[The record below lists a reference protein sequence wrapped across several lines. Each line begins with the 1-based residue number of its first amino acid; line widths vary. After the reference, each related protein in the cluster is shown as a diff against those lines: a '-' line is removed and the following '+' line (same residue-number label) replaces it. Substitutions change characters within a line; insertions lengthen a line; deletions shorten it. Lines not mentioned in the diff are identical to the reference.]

1 MQKMLYLCRVFLSKF
16 TRDMSLLAI
25 LLTVSLQLS
34 EVTVSGEQLAVSG
47 NDYRLVTTLTAEDV
61 QLLPVKT
68 VADLLQYVP
77 GVDVRQRGASG
88 VQMDPSIRGGSAKQ
102 VKVLLNGIDM
112 TDPQTEHYTM
122 DIPIDALMIERI
134 EVLQGTN
141 YAIDAFSGA
150 INIVTKAVSGER
162 LAVSGRMTAGEYGLV
177 NPGVAVK
184 AHMND
189 WYVNSSAS
197 YNRSDGYAHNTDYQ
211 IVNAFAQAG
220 YKGLD
225 LQLGAQFKDAGA
237 NCFYT
242 TKYPDQFDA
251 TRMAFGSVAYQHHW
265 SGGWTIQANAC
276 YRAHYD
282 RYELFRGTP
291 LNRHWT
297 HTGGAHIEGSWSN
310 EWAKTTAGIDLRDEY
325 LRSSNMGTHNRI
337 QVRYFAEQRFYWR
350 GLSAAVGGA
359 GVWNSQFGHDWSV
372 GANIGY
378 EPVKGLHLFA
388 NVNRAFRVPTFTD
401 LYYHSAT
408 QQADPLT
415 KPEKALQVELSAQYS
430 KNHWYASVAGYYRW
444 GRDIIDWIKEP
455 DPEVVVWRCTNN
467 STVNAAGVE
476 ATVGVQGYQWLKRIE
491 MSYAFCDVQA
501 DAGGMMSM
509 YVLDYLRHKA
519 TLRIEHTIYKG
530 FGASWALSFR
540 QREEEK
546 VWLLDGSVYWRNKFL
561 KVSVDVKNMANR
573 LYYDF
578 SGVVQP
584 RHWASVSIE
593 YRL

>member
-1 MQKMLYLCRVFLSKF
+1 MQKMSYLCRVFLSKL
-16 TRDMSLLAI
+16 TGDMSLLTI

-88 VQMDPSIRGGSAKQ
+88 VQMDPSVRGGSAKQ

-150 INIVTKAVSGER
+150 INIVTKAVSDER

-251 TRMAFGSVAYQHHW
+251 TRMTFGSVAYQHHW

-325 LRSSNMGTHNRI
+325 LRSSNMGTHNRV
-337 QVRYFAEQRFYWR
+337 QLRYFAEQRFYWR
-350 GLSAAVGGA
+350 GLSAAIGGA

-415 KPEKALQVELSAQYS
+415 RPEKALQVELSAQYS

-476 ATVGVQGYQWLKRIE
+476 ATIGVQGYQWIKRIE

-546 VWLLDGSVYWRNKFL
+546 VWLLDGSVYWRNRFL
-561 KVSVDVKNMANR
+561 KVSVDVKNMANQ

-584 RHWASVSIE
+584 RHWATVSIE